1 MKYGVIM
8 ALLLGIF
15 ALVPIASA
23 QSNLY
28 RMRNGSVVTPIGQ
41 EFLNSMN
48 SLCNAYR
55 QIQSH
60 FEAMTQQRDA
70 TDDYTT
76 VMAQWGFIDNAGA
89 PSEPIAEAGYLELTS
104 MLGNSQAEILQ
115 GCSRFKQ

>member
-1 MKYGVIM
+1 MKRFWL
-8 ALLLGIF
+8 AGIF
-15 ALVPIASA
+15 VLLVTPMAWG

-28 RMRNGSVVTPIGQ
+28 RMRNGSVVTPVGQ
-41 EFLNSMN
+41 EFLNSMSN
-48 SLCNAYR
+48 LCNAYR
-55 QIQSH
+55 QVQGH